1 MEWPQNGVKASK
13 MICKDCENMADNPVT
28 EAQHWTSQ
36 RKTMPH
42 ILLIDDDAEL
52 SGMLTE
58 YLAGEG
64 FETTA
69 ALNGEEGAAAAVSG
83 RYDAVVLDIMLP
95 GINGIE
101 VLRRVRQ
108 TSVIP
113 IIMLTAKGDDIDRV
127 VGLEMG
133 ADDYVA
139 KPYYPRELVA
149 RLRAV
154 LRRQSGSERQVDTGL
169 AVGGLTLHP
178 GRREVQWSGMPF
190 ELTASEFNML
200 EALARGGDVVT
211 TKEDLSV
218 SALGRAWEPYDRSVD
233 VHVSNLRKKLAAI
246 SNGKL
251 EIETIRG
258 IGYRVRQR
266 P

>member
-1 MEWPQNGVKASK
+1 ML
-13 MICKDCENMADNPVT
+13 
-28 EAQHWTSQ
+28 
-36 RKTMPH
+36 H

-58 YLAGEG
+58 YLTGEG
-64 FETTA
+64 VQTTTA
-69 ALNGEEGAAAAVSG
+69 FNGEEGLTAALSG
-83 RYDAVVLDIMLP
+83 KFDAIILDIMMP

-101 VLRRVRQ
+101 VLRRIRQ
-108 TSVIP
+108 TSTIP
-113 IIMLTAKGDDIDRV
+113 VIMLTAKGDDVDRV

-154 LRRQSGSERQVDTGL
+154 LRRQPSPDDKSDAGL
-169 AVGGLTLHP
+169 GIGELTLHP
-178 GRREVQWSGMPF
+178 GKRDVRWKGTLF

-200 EALARGGDVVT
+200 ESLIRAGNVVT
-211 TKEDLSV
+211 TKEELSLT
-218 SALGRAWEPYDRSVD
+218 ALGRTWESYDRSVD
-233 VHVSNLRKKLAAI
+233 VHVSNLRKKLAAV
-246 SNGKL
+246 SGGQV
-251 EIETIRG
+251 EIETVRG
-258 IGYRVRQR
+258 IGYRLRQK

>member
-1 MEWPQNGVKASK
+1 
-13 MICKDCENMADNPVT
+13 MADNPVT

-52 SGMLTE
+52 SGMLTVE
-58 YLAGEG
+58 YLAAEGSELPPPRSVGED
-64 FETTA
+64 
-69 ALNGEEGAAAAVSG
+69 GAAAACSG
-83 RYDAVVLDIMLP
+83 QFDAVILDIMLP

-154 LRRQSGSERQVDTGL
+154 LRRQTHSDRQVETGL
-169 AVGGLTLHP
+169 TIGDLGLHP
-178 GRREVQWSGMPF
+178 GRREVRWSGALF

-211 TKEDLSV
+211 TKEDLSIN
-218 SALGRAWEPYDRSVD
+218 ALGRAWEPYDRSVD
-233 VHVSNLRKKLAAI
+233 VHVSNLRKKLAAV
-246 SNGKL
+246 SDGRL

-258 IGYRVRQR
+258 IGYRLRQT
-266 P
+266 